1 MTLKRLDDKHYKAI
15 ELILD
20 GKKTYREIANEIDV
34 HYNTVSNW
42 QKDPLFQRE
51 LKRMVTTRTHSRLN
65 ELVDAMME
73 TAISEGNAAMA
84 KLILQMN
91 EMLTDK
97 VEVETKANTN
107 EINYDELDNEIAS
120 FAERL
125 DE

>member
-1 MTLKRLDDKHYKAI
+1 MALKRLDDKHYKAI

-107 EINYDELDNEIAS
+107 EINYEELDNEIAS

>member
-1 MTLKRLDDKHYKAI
+1 MALKRLDDKHYKAI
-15 ELILD
+15 ELILE
-20 GKKTYREIANEIDV
+20 GRKTYREIAKEIDV
-34 HYNTVSNW
+34 HYNTITNW

-107 EINYDELDNEIAS
+107 EINYEELDNEIAS

>member
-1 MTLKRLDDKHYKAI
+1 MALKRLDDKHYKTI
-15 ELILD
+15 ELILE
-20 GKKTYREIANEIDV
+20 GKKTYREIAKEVDV
-34 HYNTVSNW
+34 HYNTITNW
-42 QKDPLFQRE
+42 QKDTLFQRE

-107 EINYDELDNEIAS
+107 EINYEELDSEIES